1 KTCKK
6 RSLQSTIYRFSFILI
21 MNCLPIAE
29 LVMHYTLICVSTVCL
44 CIEIQ
49 LNEIFDGLNSE
60 YSRYLG
66 YICPVMVTL
75 LSLLRLTVII
85 FKNCCKRKNK
95 KKSGSGCSWWC
106 LLMQLLA
113 WLACAAGFLAMTVL
127 ITIGLPHIQG
137 VVSLASSATVSDC
150 PGINL
155 AIRLWRF
162 QAAVAGVAAGECLA
176 LFGLRT
182 AGLVA
187 APRPREEDGV
197 IFQET

>member
-1 KTCKK
+1 
-6 RSLQSTIYRFSFILI
+6 

-29 LVMHYTLICVSTVCL
+29 LVLHSTLICVSTVCL
-44 CIEIQ
+44 CIESQ

-66 YICPVMVTL
+66 YICPVVVTL
-75 LSLLRLTVII
+75 LSLHSLTVLI
-85 FKNCCKRKNK
+85 FKNCCER
-95 KKSGSGCSWWC
+95 SFAESAERSRGCSWC
-106 LLMQLLA
+106 ALMQLLA

-137 VVSLASSATVSDC
+137 VASSASSTTVSDC

-176 LFGLRT
+176 LFGLRI

-197 IFQET
+197 IFQETWSFKPGAAKKQIPV